1 MYKKIIILL
10 LSILSFACS
19 NSDENSVEP
28 VTFLTDTTVVYK
40 SITGIDENLTSLDV
54 YTLPDSK
61 TLRPVV
67 IWVHGG
73 GWAIGDKL
81 NKMNK
86 KIPFFRSLD
95 YVFVSVNYRL
105 SPFPFE
111 LTNNSRI
118 KHPDHIIDVADA
130 IQWVYKNI
138 ELYGGDRTNIAVL
151 GHSAGAHLVALMG
164 TNQALLSSRNINTD
178 HIKGIGSFDTQ
189 AYDVIKAINLL
200 AENDPY
206 INAFSDDET
215 VQEDASPYFQIDNS
229 PNITAHWLFTERG
242 EQIRKDILNDFILKV
257 ETKNVTTT
265 KIDANSYTHA
275 DINNL
280 IGDTSNTLMSDAI
293 DSFLIDSF
301 Q

>member
-1 MYKKIIILL
+1 MNTKLMLVFIVLM
-10 LSILSFACS
+10 SISCS
-19 NSDENSVEP
+19 SSDTTDSVP
-28 VTFLTDTTVVYK
+28 FLTDTTVVYK
-40 SITGIDENLTSLDV
+40 SITGIDENLTSLDI
-54 YTLPDSK
+54 YTLPNSK

-73 GWAIGDKL
+73 AWAIGDKL
-81 NKMNK
+81 NKMDK
-86 KIPFFRSLD
+86 KVPFFRNLD

-105 SPFPFE
+105 SPFPYE

-118 KHPDHIIDVADA
+118 KHPDHITDVADA

-138 ELYGGDRTNIAVL
+138 ELYGGDKTNIAVL

-189 AYDVIKAINLL
+189 AYDVSKAIDLL
-200 AENDPY
+200 TESDLY

-229 PNITAHWLFTERG
+229 SNITAHWLLTERG
-242 EQIRKDILNDFILKV
+242 EQIRKDLLNDFIVKL
-257 ETKNVTTT
+257 ETKNVDIT
-265 KIDANSYTHA
+265 KIDANGYTHA
-275 DINNL
+275 DINDL
-280 IGDTSNTLMSDAI
+280 IGNTSNTLISDAI
-293 DSFLIDSF
+293 ETFLRESF
-301 Q
+301 